1 MTEFYEI
8 VVLFKKLTFI
18 KTSTY
23 NGKQP
28 CIDYKASCLFDL
40 ETVPRVYLDF

>member
-8 VVLFKKLTFI
+8 GSIFKKLTFI

-28 CIDYKASCLFDL
+28 CVDYKASCLFDL
-40 ETVPRVYLDF
+40 ETEPCVHLDF